1 MVISCHAK
9 ANQTKTKVEVP
20 IKIVTSA
27 STIQIKPEHV
37 LSCLVLMKNLPALR
51 EAFAFAVT
59 ELFADLVTDR
69 APVEYLLVL
78 LCSGAPLIPTSI
90 T

>member
-1 MVISCHAK
+1 MACH
-9 ANQTKTKVEVP
+9 
-20 IKIVTSA
+20 
-27 STIQIKPEHV
+27 
-37 LSCLVLMKNLPALR
+37 SCLVLMKNLPALR

-90 T
+90 TRKSCLFQKSTSE